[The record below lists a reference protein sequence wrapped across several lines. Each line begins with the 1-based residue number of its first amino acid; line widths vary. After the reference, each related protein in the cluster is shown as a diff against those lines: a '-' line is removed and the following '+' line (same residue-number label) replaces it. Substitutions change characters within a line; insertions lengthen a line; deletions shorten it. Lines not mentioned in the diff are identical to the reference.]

1 MTQDLSRLT
10 IDRSGPGPLATVVGC
25 LSKLLVLAAILGV
38 LVIAWSE
45 ADRRNAIPWKAQPE
59 DEASVPTTVTTIP
72 SVKPSAPRG
81 PRPLMAPVIGYVLA
95 ARKASIGFARSGKVK
110 EVFVELGK
118 TVEKGDV
125 VARLEDAVPRAELD
139 RAQATLDDAEH
150 ELARR
155 EKLTQGGVGSE
166 LERDTQRARVNVA
179 KADVVLARESLA
191 QCELTAPFRG
201 VVTQKHVEVGETVGL
216 FVAGA
221 PGSAPSGAVVTIT
234 DLSAPEI
241 EADVPESHVEDLAP
255 EQPAT
260 IELDALSGV
269 QLKGTLRLI
278 LPTADRRKAT
288 VPVRVALTDPPP
300 HLRPDMSARVTFL
313 STKPEDQTPLP
324 APETI
329 TLSPPRPKAAR
340 PIDDAT
346 RVASQIAS
354 RADGLPWFRQATLGA
369 FGAAVTFMILGK
381 AMRTRRVRRPP
392 PPRAAPPRSAP
403 TPVAPLPPP
412 PPASPPSSPP
422 EPRKPTP
429 RRASFRLV
437 KQETISD
444 VESVDEIYVIDDEDE
459 ETQRASA
466 SGSARLAPAARRVHP
481 LGRDGRITGEPVLVK
496 GGTLS
501 LGGTEVPFA
510 VEGKTGA
517 HVFPARGAEITIE
530 GVPVTKAGLSLVHG
544 MVFGLDGRP
553 WLYLDRA
560 PNKAER
566 RRTFV
571 VQVEEETPVSE
582 KVFPGEPPPVE
593 GNPIVSVRGLEKV
606 FFRGKNEVRV
616 LDGLDLDVAEGDFLA
631 LMGPSGSGK
640 STLLNVIAG
649 IERPTSGTVLVA
661 GHQIA
666 SLSDAALAEWRTQ
679 NVGFIFQ
686 FYNLVPVLTARE
698 NVELALDLTDL
709 PASEKRQRALQA
721 LELVGLADRAEHKP
735 RELSGGQEQ
744 RVAIARAIATDPR
757 ILVADEPT
765 GDLDS
770 ESATAILDLLVRL
783 NSELG
788 KTIIMVTHDPRAAAR
803 ARHVRHLEKGNLA

>member
-25 LSKLLVLAAILGV
+25 LSKLLVLAALLGV
-38 LVIAWSE
+38 LVVVWSE
-45 ADRRNAIPWKAQPE
+45 ADRRDAIPWKAHPE
-59 DEASVPTTVTTIP
+59 DEAPVPTATVTTSP
-72 SVKPSAPRG
+72 GLKPPAPRG

-95 ARKASIGFARSGKVK
+95 VRRASIGFARSGKVK
-110 EVFVELGK
+110 EVLVELGK
-118 TVEKGDV
+118 TVDRGEV
-125 VARLEDAVPRAELD
+125 VARLEDVVPRAELE

-155 EKLTQGGVGSE
+155 EKLAQGGVGSE
-166 LERDTQRARVNVA
+166 LDRDTQRSKVAVA
-179 KADVVLARESLA
+179 KADLALARESLA
-191 QCELTAPFRG
+191 QCELAAPFRG
-201 VVTQKHVEVGETVGL
+201 VVTQKHAEVGETVGL

-241 EADVPESHVEDLAP
+241 EADVPESHVEELAP
-255 EQPAT
+255 DQPAT

-288 VPVRVALTDPPP
+288 VPVRVALVDPPP

-324 APETI
+324 PPETI
-329 TLSPPRPKAAR
+329 TLAPRPKTAR
-340 PIDDAT
+340 PLDDAT
-346 RVASQIAS
+346 RIASEIAS
-354 RADGLPWFRQATLGA
+354 RADRLPWFRQATLGA
-369 FGAAVTFMILGK
+369 LGAAVSFMILGK

-392 PPRAAPPRSAP
+392 PPRATPPRPAPPAP
-403 TPVAPLPPP
+403 PAAP
-412 PPASPPSSPP
+412 PPAPPPSAPPP
-422 EPRKPTP
+422 ERKPTP

-466 SGSARLAPAARRVHP
+466 SGSGRLAPAARRVHP

-496 GGTLS
+496 GGTVS
-501 LGGTEVPFA
+501 LGRAQVPFA
-510 VEGKTGA
+510 IEGRAGA
-517 HVFPARGAEITIE
+517 HVSPARGASLTIE
-530 GVPVTKAGLSLVHG
+530 GVPIPESGASLLHG

-571 VQVEEETPVSE
+571 VQVDEETPVSE
-582 KVFPGEPPPVE
+582 KLFPGEPPPVVGE
-593 GNPIVSVRGLEKV
+593 PIVSVRRLEKV
-606 FFRGKNEVRV
+606 FFRGRNEVRV
-616 LDGLDLDVAEGDFLA
+616 LAGLDLDVAEGDFLA

-640 STLLNVIAG
+640 STLLNIIAG
-649 IERPTSGTVLVA
+649 IERPTAGTVLVA
-661 GHQIA
+661 GHEIA
-666 SLSDAALAEWRTQ
+666 SLSDAALAEWRTR

-721 LELVGLADRAEHKP
+721 LELVGLGDRAEHKP

-765 GDLDS
+765 GDLDG
-770 ESATAILDLLVRL
+770 ESANAVLDLLVRL
-783 NSELG
+783 NAELG